1 MLYIITLEPNT
12 DEEHIS
18 MHMHLF
24 QQLFHTFQGSF
35 TYQEQIQSLMI
46 TLHQLFHTFLGLNS
60 IENIF
65 YHIWKLFENLFRSLR
80 YYSDQEH
87 IPILEDLI
95 PWFGLKFF
103 VSYVY
108 EGYIS

>member
-35 TYQEQIQSLMI
+35 TYQEQ
-46 TLHQLFHTFLGLNS
+46 NS

-65 YHIWKLFENLFRSLR
+65 YHVWKLFENLFRSLR

-87 IPILEDLI
+87 IPILQDRI

>member
-35 TYQEQIQSLMI
+35 TYQEQ
-46 TLHQLFHTFLGLNS
+46 NS

-65 YHIWKLFENLFRSLR
+65 YHVWKLFENLFRSLR

-87 IPILEDLI
+87 IPILQDLI